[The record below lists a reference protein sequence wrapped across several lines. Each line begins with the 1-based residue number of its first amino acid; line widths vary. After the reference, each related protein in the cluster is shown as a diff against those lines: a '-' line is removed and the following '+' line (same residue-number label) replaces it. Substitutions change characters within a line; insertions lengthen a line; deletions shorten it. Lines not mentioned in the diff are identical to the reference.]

1 MAQGGTGGHLADTMS
16 GLLKREI
23 TNNMKVTLQ
32 LPTGDYAYVNTEL
45 EVESLAEA
53 VEKHDELK
61 ALLEKEGHNQTDWAR
76 IRNKY
81 ALDNTIE
88 VEDFEKCSRSQRYF
102 INQMK
107 LVHKSK
113 E

>member
-1 MAQGGTGGHLADTMS
+1 
-16 GLLKREI
+16 
-23 TNNMKVTLQ
+23 MKVSIQ
-32 LPTGDYAYVNTEL
+32 LPTGDYAYINTEL
-45 EVESLAEA
+45 EVKSLAEA

-81 ALDNTIE
+81 VLENIIE
-88 VEDFEKCSRSQRYF
+88 VEDFEGCSRSQKYF
-102 INQMK
+102 INQAK

-113 E
+113 ENG

>member
-1 MAQGGTGGHLADTMS
+1 
-16 GLLKREI
+16 
-23 TNNMKVTLQ
+23 MKVIIQ

-45 EVESLAEA
+45 EVNSLAEA

-81 ALDNTIE
+81 VLENVIAI
-88 VEDFEKCSRSQRYF
+88 EDFEACSRSQKYF
-102 INQMK
+102 INQAK